1 MKFYKAY
8 VTIRL
13 RSSILDVQGKTIE
26 HALQALRMPSLSNVR
41 LGKHIEL
48 DVHAPDAETA
58 RTQVQDACNKLLA
71 NPVMEDYEIT
81 LTETTHQVPA

>member
-1 MKFYKAY
+1 M
-8 VTIRL
+8 
-13 RSSILDVQGKTIE
+13 
-26 HALQALRMPSLSNVR
+26 
-41 LGKHIEL
+41 
-48 DVHAPDAETA
+48 HAPDAETA